1 MKKLLFSALTLATAL
16 TASAQ
21 TTTPTTSNPV
31 VTITTPAIN
40 THSDLIITGTATD
53 TGTSTGTGGG
63 ATTTAAGVKAVYYQI
78 DGSSKWRKATLTAK
92 GTASTTWLVQFRN
105 KSSVGKRIFFRA
117 VDVEGNESDIVGRRF
132 KRGS

>member
-1 MKKLLFSALTLATAL
+1 MKKLLLSALLLATAL
-16 TASAQ
+16 SANAQ
-21 TTTPTTSNPV
+21 TTTTSSIPV
-31 VTITTPAIN
+31 ITITTPSIN
-40 THSDLIITGTATD
+40 TNSDLIIIGTATD
-53 TGTSTGTGGG
+53 TGTSTGSGTT

-92 GTASTTWLVQFRN
+92 GTASTSWLVEFRN